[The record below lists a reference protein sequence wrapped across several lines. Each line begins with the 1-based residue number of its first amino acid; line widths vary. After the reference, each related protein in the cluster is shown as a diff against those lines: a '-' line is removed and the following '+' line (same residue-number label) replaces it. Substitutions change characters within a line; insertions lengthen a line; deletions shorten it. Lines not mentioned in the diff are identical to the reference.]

1 MCVLPLIG
9 GGGGGENKK
18 VVVVVSLFFTLY
30 CDLLGIIIWKKLL
43 NENGQHG
50 AQVGT
55 LVSLQV
61 FVLERLILS
70 LDSIGGANGRQKA
83 IFFECPHPSLK

>member
-1 MCVLPLIG
+1 MLVLVAQPCVSF
-9 GGGGGENKK
+9 N
-18 VVVVVSLFFTLY
+18 V
-30 CDLLGIIIWKKLL
+30 LGIIIWKKLL